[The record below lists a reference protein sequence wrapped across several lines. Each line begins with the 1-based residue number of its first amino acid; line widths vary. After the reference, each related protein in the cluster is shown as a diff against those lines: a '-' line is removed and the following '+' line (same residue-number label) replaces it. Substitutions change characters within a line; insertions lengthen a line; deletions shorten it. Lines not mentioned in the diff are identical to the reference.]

1 MEIKRYQKMT
11 RFILEELE
19 EYGATYAEAYEALEG
34 AKRQLDERLKTIKL
48 DGRTNG
54 I

>member
-1 MEIKRYQKMT
+1 MT

-34 AKRQLDERLKTIKL
+34 AKRQLNERLKKNKIEWENKWNLKL
-48 DGRTNG
+48 NY
-54 I
+54 

>member
-1 MEIKRYQKMT
+1 MT

-19 EYGATYAEAYEALEG
+19 EYGATYAEAYEVLEG
-34 AKRQLDERLKTIKL
+34 AKRNLDERLKKMKL
-48 DGRTNG
+48 NGETNG